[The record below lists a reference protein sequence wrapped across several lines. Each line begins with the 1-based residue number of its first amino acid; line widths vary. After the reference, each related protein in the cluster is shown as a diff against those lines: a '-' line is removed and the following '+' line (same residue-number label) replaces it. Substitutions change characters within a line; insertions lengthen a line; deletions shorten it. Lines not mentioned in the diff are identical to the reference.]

1 MNFYIAEPVTRLPLF
16 NFLVRY
22 IFTEVLIIK
31 KMIKFVQNLATR
43 ETKTFSG
50 YMNTKEFVKWVL
62 AVLCGLFIWGIVKF
76 FMFFMMLGSMIAS
89 AASFSGGSGAV
100 IPKEGVLLMDMSKFE
115 ITEQTQESNPLTSIQ
130 GREIALVGL
139 HDAVKAIHKA
149 AEDPGVQYILVKT
162 DGASTSLTKLEELR
176 KALTDF
182 RKSGKAVIAY
192 GEAFTSGSY
201 YLASVADKI
210 YTTRHHGGNN
220 FMLGISG
227 RMLFLKDLLDK
238 LGVNYQLIRHGKY
251 KSAGE
256 MYVKNAPSPENMEQN
271 QAMIDSMWET
281 VAAETAGSRGVSVD
295 SLNYFIDHLS
305 IALPE
310 DMVSHNL
317 ADEALSVE
325 EYKGKLADLAGKD
338 SYKDVKFIP
347 FCDYAAAKATPNLN
361 AKKNIAVIYANGN
374 ILEQDDPNN
383 ISGDRFAGIIAKVR
397 ADSTVKAVVF
407 RVNSP
412 GGTVLAASKIK
423 EEIDLTRA
431 VKPVIAS
438 YGDYAA
444 SGGYWI
450 SNSCDHIFSN
460 ATTLTGSIG
469 VFSAIP
475 EFGKTL
481 KDIVH
486 VNMVPVK
493 SHKHSDMLSL
503 TRPFDAG
510 ETAWMQVYVDDIYN
524 SFVSIVAQGRD
535 MTFEAVDEIAQGR
548 VWTGADA
555 LKIGLVDEIGTLEDA
570 IKYAAS
576 MAGDADIENWGIASY
591 PKPLTIMEQLLQQF
605 GKTTNPEEAMANA
618 LAGTPL
624 EGVAKNLLDWQRSW
638 AKGQGDLVFAR
649 MPFEIEIR

>member
-1 MNFYIAEPVTRLPLF
+1 MKMLKFAF
-16 NFLVRY
+16 NSH
-22 IFTEVLIIK
+22 EE
-31 KMIKFVQNLATR
+31 

-100 IPKEGVLLMDMSKFE
+100 IPKEGVLLMDMSKFAVA
-115 ITEQTQESNPLTSIQ
+115 EQTQESNPLSSIQ
-130 GREIALVGL
+130 GGKVALVGL
-139 HDAVKAIHKA
+139 HDAVTAIHKA

-162 DGASTSLTKLEELR
+162 DGAATSFTKLEELR
-176 KALTDF
+176 KTLTDF

-227 RMLFLKDLLDK
+227 SMLFLKDLLDK

-347 FCDYAAAKATPNLN
+347 FCDYAAAKATPNLT

-374 ILEQDDPNN
+374 ILEHLEV
-383 ISGDRFAGIIAKVR
+383 SGVQSVQRQLRGNTQHIQV
-397 ADSTVKAVVF
+397 
-407 RVNSP
+407 SP
-412 GGTVLAASKIK
+412 RG
-423 EEIDLTRA
+423 
-431 VKPVIAS
+431 
-438 YGDYAA
+438 
-444 SGGYWI
+444 
-450 SNSCDHIFSN
+450 
-460 ATTLTGSIG
+460 
-469 VFSAIP
+469 FSA
-475 EFGKTL
+475 
-481 KDIVH
+481 V
-486 VNMVPVK
+486 
-493 SHKHSDMLSL
+493 
-503 TRPFDAG
+503 
-510 ETAWMQVYVDDIYN
+510 
-524 SFVSIVAQGRD
+524 
-535 MTFEAVDEIAQGR
+535 
-548 VWTGADA
+548 
-555 LKIGLVDEIGTLEDA
+555 
-570 IKYAAS
+570 
-576 MAGDADIENWGIASY
+576 
-591 PKPLTIMEQLLQQF
+591 
-605 GKTTNPEEAMANA
+605 
-618 LAGTPL
+618 
-624 EGVAKNLLDWQRSW
+624 
-638 AKGQGDLVFAR
+638 LVFYDVVEPIHNR
-649 MPFEIEIR
+649 LIRRSVKVEDLREYSSVWLRRGIRFDPIT